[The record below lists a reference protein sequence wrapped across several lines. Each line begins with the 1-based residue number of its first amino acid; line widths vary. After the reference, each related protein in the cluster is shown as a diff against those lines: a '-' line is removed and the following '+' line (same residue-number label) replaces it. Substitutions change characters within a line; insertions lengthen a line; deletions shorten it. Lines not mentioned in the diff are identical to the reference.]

1 MNYVS
6 AHDNFTLWDKLVLSM
21 YKNNDFKTKYPDV
34 LAANKLAAFIYFT
47 SQGNLFLQA
56 GEEFGRTKFGEGNS
70 YCSAP
75 EINML
80 QWHQTIEFAD
90 LVEYYKGLIRLRKKL
105 PGLYDKSALAVSRII
120 EKDIH
125 KDGVVSFQ
133 LDNRSDNENDRWDRL
148 LIVYNAAKEDYM
160 VTVPKGKWEV
170 LADGSQTNICKAV
183 DKEIQA
189 KAQSGMLLGRKVE

>member
-1 MNYVS
+1 M
-6 AHDNFTLWDKLVLSM
+6 
-21 YKNNDFKTKYPDV
+21 
-34 LAANKLAAFIYFT
+34 
-47 SQGNLFLQA
+47 
-56 GEEFGRTKFGEGNS
+56 
-70 YCSAP
+70 
-75 EINML
+75 
-80 QWHQTIEFAD
+80 
-90 LVEYYKGLIRLRKKL
+90 
-105 PGLYDKSALAVSRII
+105 YDKSALAVSRII